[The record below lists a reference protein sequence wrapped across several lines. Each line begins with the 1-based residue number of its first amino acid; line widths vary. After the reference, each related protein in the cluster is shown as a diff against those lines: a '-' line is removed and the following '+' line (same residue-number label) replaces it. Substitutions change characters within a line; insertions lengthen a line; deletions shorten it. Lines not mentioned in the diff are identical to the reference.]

1 MLTPPPNRP
10 LLLSLMSIF
19 LVIILSVAGSEF
31 VLQAAAHFSRRF
43 GTVVFPSTYLASEL
57 PDPQLIYRGNP
68 KFPEHDSNGF
78 RNDSVPK
85 TADIVAIGD
94 SQTYGNGVS
103 PDEAWPRV
111 LARLSFCRV
120 YSMALGGYGPLQ
132 YEVLAERALQFK
144 PQLLIIGIYFGNDF
158 FDNWEMFLR
167 NSARYPVPD
176 RLLAPALNA
185 EKRAALA
192 SQVDELSIWGEA
204 SPPTPASDPSRLRMF
219 LSRNSALW
227 GFARALKAWL
237 FSPDFHTVADL
248 TPKQLEYASVLDG
261 EDWRTI
267 LTSRYRDAAEDDD
280 DPRIMVGIW
289 LTEWAIRTLDQ
300 LGKQNGSRA
309 TFVLLPTKE
318 SVFREKV
325 KDPDRHPYFS
335 KLINEEDRHRQHLI
349 SYMNRY
355 GISYVDAAPPLREM
369 AQQPYFENKDGHP
382 NATGQARIAVSIR
395 EKIGGCPLH

>member
-43 GTVVFPSTYLASEL
+43 GTVVFPTTYLASEL

-132 YEVLAERALQFK
+132 YEVLAERH
-144 PQLLIIGIYFGNDF
+144 Y
-158 FDNWEMFLR
+158 
-167 NSARYPVPD
+167 NS
-176 RLLAPALNA
+176 NH
-185 EKRAALA
+185 
-192 SQVDELSIWGEA
+192 S
-204 SPPTPASDPSRLRMF
+204 
-219 LSRNSALW
+219 
-227 GFARALKAWL
+227 
-237 FSPDFHTVADL
+237 FS
-248 TPKQLEYASVLDG
+248 
-261 EDWRTI
+261 
-267 LTSRYRDAAEDDD
+267 
-280 DPRIMVGIW
+280 
-289 LTEWAIRTLDQ
+289 
-300 LGKQNGSRA
+300 
-309 TFVLLPTKE
+309 
-318 SVFREKV
+318 
-325 KDPDRHPYFS
+325 
-335 KLINEEDRHRQHLI
+335 
-349 SYMNRY
+349 
-355 GISYVDAAPPLREM
+355 
-369 AQQPYFENKDGHP
+369 
-382 NATGQARIAVSIR
+382 
-395 EKIGGCPLH
+395 